1 MNLACAGSAF
11 GSLHG
16 RGTSVSRVQSSC
28 FFCEDLADQANAG
41 KVTRPGNDR
50 GFAARPGLA
59 FTCNHHRFRGAHTHF
74 VSKQGHSERLNVQLI
89 PDGFATTGLVLKTSG
104 WWRPRGRGTRG
115 RAAQTGSIRQEFT
128 TNRARKKA
136 PRGPGRGGR
145 QRRLPR
151 ARGLEPERCRAP
163 FRPRRRMRWA
173 ADRAHAARP
182 RRGGVCGATEPR
194 ADDRPSIGHSGA

>member
-59 FTCNHHRFRGAHTHF
+59 FTCNHHRFRGAHTRF
-74 VSKQGHSERLNVQLI
+74 VSKQDHSERLNVQLI
-89 PDGFATTGLVLKTSG
+89 PDTALRRRSLSSKRVAGEGPEAEDARSCSPDRLHKTRTYYKSG
-104 WWRPRGRGTRG
+104 AEEDTSRTGTRRPAAAASVSM
-115 RAAQTGSIRQEFT
+115 RA
-128 TNRARKKA
+128 
-136 PRGPGRGGR
+136 
-145 QRRLPR
+145 
-151 ARGLEPERCRAP
+151 
-163 FRPRRRMRWA
+163 WA
-173 ADRAHAARP
+173 
-182 RRGGVCGATEPR
+182 
-194 ADDRPSIGHSGA
+194 